1 MSGSENKQ
9 LALRWF
15 EYAKNDLQAAT
26 VILSREDIAPR
37 TACFLSQQSAEK
49 SLKAILILK
58 GQQVIKTHDLDNL
71 LEKMPLDESSLF
83 EGLDLTWL
91 TEWSV
96 ESRYPGDWPEATS
109 EEAKRAIE
117 IATGVVNVCLGFFIE

>member
-1 MSGSENKQ
+1 MSESQNRQ
-9 LALRWF
+9 LALRWL

-26 VILSREDIAPR
+26 VILSRDDVAPR

-49 SLKAILILK
+49 SIKAIMVLK
-58 GQQVIKTHDLDNL
+58 GMQVIKTHDLDNL
-71 LEKMPLDESSLF
+71 LEKMPTEDYSSF
-83 EGLDLTWL
+83 EDLDLTWL

-109 EEAKRAIE
+109 EDAKRAIE
-117 IATGVVNVCLGFFIE
+117 IATGVVNTCLGFFIE